1 MSDPRFARLKSDPRF
16 RKPRRAKNK
25 VVVDSRFKSL
35 LGEEDDGNGNKAT
48 QKARVDKYGR
58 KISKSK
64 DKDNLRRFYR
74 LDEGEESSSKP
85 PAPAIDYARGEVLME
100 SSSEEEASGESDE
113 SDTEEVAIGRQV
125 SQPSTSKGKKA
136 NELLDIDL
144 DESTFADLDA
154 QAKAYTSNTQ
164 EDEGDEETAE
174 PTTRLA
180 AVNLDWDHVT
190 AAHLFPRYYL
200 CAASWRQVKGLA
212 SGGIPQTLQKG
223 RGARADEV
231 DSDEEVNAETIF
243 TAQNGEDDYDD
254 DALRQYQLDRLRY
267 YYAIITCDSPSTASH
282 IYNELHGTELERSAN
297 IFDFSYVPEDMEF
310 TQESRDECTSEAQ
323 ASTKGMDFVT
333 DALRHSK
340 VKLTWDDDD
349 PERNKITRRRMTRKE
364 GKRQDR
370 ETLRGL
376 LLGGDN
382 DDLPEGWGD
391 DGGNNKSGDLEITFM
406 PALSSK
412 TPIDEEEETTLDRYK
427 RKQKEKRQ
435 QKKSKRDADPT
446 LAKDDGESGD
456 DFFGNDGEDEVVP
469 PPAKPGNKPKG
480 SNLSDSTQEDRKVR
494 ESKSVGKKSRRRDKK
509 GANMNEVEDG
519 RDFHIDVKDER
530 FAALHEDHAFA
541 IDPSNPHFQ
550 NTKAMKA
557 LLDERAKRQR
567 EQQSKE
573 EAQAR
578 EKIKAVRENDSDDR
592 SLKSIVESVKR
603 KSSIA
608 RRVLA
613 SDRNCDSSS
622 TGQKN
627 SRRVELAVVVTLL
640 TMKTDS
646 KSLFGNLR
654 GDLHAAALEFVGTI
668 LFLLLGLGGIQAA
681 AYSNQASVAAAAI
694 TLKVMELI
702 SMGLSLLVSVW
713 FFYRVTGG
721 VFNPAVA
728 TSLLLIGAIGPVRW
742 VLYCLAQLIGGI
754 VASALLLALLP
765 GELVVTPSPAQGV
778 NAAQA
783 VFIEAFLTSALVL
796 AVLMLAAEK
805 HRSTPFAP
813 VDWYRPYSL
822 CMPPLGVVYTGAAM
836 NTARA
841 FGPAVVSGF
850 DKDHWVYWLGPFI
863 GSLMATLF
871 YGFLKHIKYWKLNP
885 DQDVADPKMS
895 PPDPLGNMLSR
906 SRTDDDTNVAPANT
920 NGYAMNGTNGHAV
933 NGVNGNHKTK
943 SNI

>member
-164 EDEGDEETAE
+164 EGEGDEETAE

-190 AAHLFPRYYL
+190 AAHLFRVTTSVLP
-200 CAASWRQVKGLA
+200 A
-212 SGGIPQTLQKG
+212 GGKSKVLRVAVYPSDFGKERMEKEEREGPPKELFKKG

-254 DALRQYQLDRLRY
+254 DALRQYQLDRLRGY
-267 YYAIITCDSPSTASH
+267 GVYARIPVGYIDRLIRNA
-282 IYNELHGTELERSAN
+282 LHLM
-297 IFDFSYVPEDMEF
+297 ILP
-310 TQESRDECTSEAQ
+310 RDECTSEAQ

-333 DALRHSK
+333 DV

-349 PERNKITRRRMTRKE
+349 PERNKITRRRMTRKEVEEEDFRALLASSSEDDDENETPLE

-480 SNLSDSTQEDRKVR
+480 SNLSDSTQEDRKVLNDAELELLLAPDPNTAAGTEPKHFDMR
-494 ESKSVGKKSRRRDKK
+494 AVIKAEKASRSGKKSRRRDKK
-509 GANMNEVEDG
+509 GVNMNEAEDG

-578 EKIKAVRENDSDDR
+578 EKIKPVRENNSDDR

-608 RRVLA
+608 RPGIGKR
-613 SDRNCDSSS
+613 
-622 TGQKN
+622 QK
-627 SRRVELAVVVTLL
+627 L
-640 TMKTDS
+640 
-646 KSLFGNLR
+646 
-654 GDLHAAALEFVGTI
+654 
-668 LFLLLGLGGIQAA
+668 
-681 AYSNQASVAAAAI
+681 
-694 TLKVMELI
+694 
-702 SMGLSLLVSVW
+702 
-713 FFYRVTGG
+713 
-721 VFNPAVA
+721 
-728 TSLLLIGAIGPVRW
+728 
-742 VLYCLAQLIGGI
+742 
-754 VASALLLALLP
+754 
-765 GELVVTPSPAQGV
+765 
-778 NAAQA
+778 
-783 VFIEAFLTSALVL
+783 
-796 AVLMLAAEK
+796 
-805 HRSTPFAP
+805 
-813 VDWYRPYSL
+813 
-822 CMPPLGVVYTGAAM
+822 
-836 NTARA
+836 
-841 FGPAVVSGF
+841 
-850 DKDHWVYWLGPFI
+850 
-863 GSLMATLF
+863 
-871 YGFLKHIKYWKLNP
+871 
-885 DQDVADPKMS
+885 
-895 PPDPLGNMLSR
+895 
-906 SRTDDDTNVAPANT
+906 
-920 NGYAMNGTNGHAV
+920 
-933 NGVNGNHKTK
+933 
-943 SNI
+943 

>member
-190 AAHLFPRYYL
+190 AAHLFRVTTSVLP
-200 CAASWRQVKGLA
+200 A
-212 SGGIPQTLQKG
+212 GGKSKVLRVAVYPSDFGKERMEKEEREGPPKELFKKG

-364 GKRQDR
+364 VEEEDFRALLASSSEDDDENETPLEGKRQDR

-480 SNLSDSTQEDRKVR
+480 SNLSDSTQEDRKVSNDAELELLLAPDPNTAADIEPKHFDMR
-494 ESKSVGKKSRRRDKK
+494 AVIKAEKASRSGKKSRRRDKK

-608 RRVLA
+608 RPGIGKR
-613 SDRNCDSSS
+613 
-622 TGQKN
+622 QK
-627 SRRVELAVVVTLL
+627 L
-640 TMKTDS
+640 
-646 KSLFGNLR
+646 
-654 GDLHAAALEFVGTI
+654 
-668 LFLLLGLGGIQAA
+668 
-681 AYSNQASVAAAAI
+681 
-694 TLKVMELI
+694 
-702 SMGLSLLVSVW
+702 
-713 FFYRVTGG
+713 
-721 VFNPAVA
+721 
-728 TSLLLIGAIGPVRW
+728 
-742 VLYCLAQLIGGI
+742 
-754 VASALLLALLP
+754 
-765 GELVVTPSPAQGV
+765 
-778 NAAQA
+778 
-783 VFIEAFLTSALVL
+783 
-796 AVLMLAAEK
+796 
-805 HRSTPFAP
+805 
-813 VDWYRPYSL
+813 
-822 CMPPLGVVYTGAAM
+822 
-836 NTARA
+836 
-841 FGPAVVSGF
+841 
-850 DKDHWVYWLGPFI
+850 
-863 GSLMATLF
+863 
-871 YGFLKHIKYWKLNP
+871 
-885 DQDVADPKMS
+885 
-895 PPDPLGNMLSR
+895 
-906 SRTDDDTNVAPANT
+906 
-920 NGYAMNGTNGHAV
+920 
-933 NGVNGNHKTK
+933 
-943 SNI
+943 